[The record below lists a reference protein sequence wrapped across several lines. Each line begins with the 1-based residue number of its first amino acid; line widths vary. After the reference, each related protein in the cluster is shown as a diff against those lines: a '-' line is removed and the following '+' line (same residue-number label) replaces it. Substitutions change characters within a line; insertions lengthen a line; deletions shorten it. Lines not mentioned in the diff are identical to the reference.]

1 MNSMQNLNIVRLMES
16 IKSTGLRMQA
26 AWEWILI
33 QCREAP
39 LARIWG
45 VFGGIILF
53 CLALILFN
61 THDDADINTL
71 LDIRDQAV
79 SERNIS
85 AYARLISDDYLDRGR
100 SKQDVV
106 ARVEDMFHVFSDLNM
121 RSFDRKIRLIDGD
134 RAECKQSYK
143 LKVRAGTDWRQMIQQ
158 EQLHLRHTENGWK
171 ISGGL

>member
-1 MNSMQNLNIVRLMES
+1 MEAIKNS
-16 IKSTGLRMQA
+16 GLRAQTTWKWA
-26 AWEWILI
+26 LT

-39 LARIWG
+39 LARIWA
-45 VFGGIILF
+45 VCGGIILLS
-53 CLALILFN
+53 LALILFN

-71 LDIRDQAV
+71 LDARDQAI

-85 AYARLISDDYLDRGR
+85 AYAQLISDDYLDRGR

-106 ARVEDMFHVFSDLNM
+106 AQVEDMFHVFSELNM

-143 LKVRAGTDWRQMIQQ
+143 LKVRVESDWRQMVQQ
-158 EQLHLRHTENGWK
+158 EQLQLRQTDHGWR
-171 ISGGL
+171 INGGL